1 MKWQWEK
8 REWECI
14 CLAGVETY
22 AKGGQV
28 RLHFQD
34 QLWRMGPWGPGGPSR
49 EHSAMPLRALGR
61 EQEWTSNTGPKQPP
75 FHGGGAGGGGHPPEP
90 GHSWRRMF
98 SGQMRRSQRISAQG
112 TKGWREGYERGSE
125 GGWCCWLHNVR
136 NVFNNTELHA
146 SEWSRQ

>member
-1 MKWQWEK
+1 MPKEG
-8 REWECI
+8 RSGFI
-14 CLAGVETY
+14 SRTSS
-22 AKGGQV
+22 GG
-28 RLHFQD
+28 
-34 QLWRMGPWGPGGPSR
+34 WGHGGPEARPGNILRCLSGLWEGSR
-49 EHSAMPLRALGR
+49 NGPAILALSSPLSTAGGR
-61 EQEWTSNTGPKQPP
+61 
-75 FHGGGAGGGGHPPEP
+75 GGGHPPEP

-136 NVFNNTELHA
+136 NVFNNTELHV